1 MEVTPRPVTEV
12 LRQWRGGDRQAL
24 ERLLPLV
31 YEELR
36 RQAGR
41 YLRQERQDHTLQP
54 TALVHEAYLR
64 LADKVQPQWRDRVHF
79 HAVAAQLMRRI
90 LVDHARRHGASKR
103 GGSAVLISLED
114 AAAGAPMLE
123 RGADL
128 VALDEALERLTKQD
142 PRKGRIIELRFFGGL
157 TLEETAQM
165 LEVSIPTVVNDT
177 RMARA
182 WLFHQLKSEGSLP
195 VPGKTPPS
203 DGC

>member
-1 MEVTPRPVTEV
+1 MAATPRPVTEV

-31 YEELR
+31 YDELR

-41 YLRQERQDHTLQP
+41 YLRQERQGHTLQP

-90 LVDHARRHGASKR
+90 LVDHARRHGAAKR
-103 GGSAVLISLED
+103 GGSAVLISLDD
-114 AAAGAPMLE
+114 AEVGEPRAE

-128 VALDEALERLTKQD
+128 VALDEALERLSKRD

-182 WLFHQLKSEGSLP
+182 WLFHRLKSQGSPP
-195 VPGKTPPS
+195 VPGETPPS
-203 DGC
+203 DG